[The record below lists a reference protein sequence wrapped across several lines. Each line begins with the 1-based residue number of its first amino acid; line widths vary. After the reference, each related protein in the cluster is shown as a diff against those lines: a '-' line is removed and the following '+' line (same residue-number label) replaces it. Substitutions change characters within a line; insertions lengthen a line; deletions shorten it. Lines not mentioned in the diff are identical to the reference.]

1 MSFAQKFKEVFKGT
15 REERVACAAAG
26 GLCQAHRGLAP
37 VAHPDPQQHL
47 EGCSKC
53 AKAEKQEF
61 ANPLA
66 RSILLSSSSSP
77 LSMTDSL
84 VAVIRDST
92 SFNHKEHDN
101 YTLSIAL

>member
-1 MSFAQKFKEVFKGT
+1 MKAQERKGWLVLQLEGSARLT
-15 REERVACAAAG
+15 GVWH
-26 GLCQAHRGLAP
+26 QHSW
-37 VAHPDPQQHL
+37 AHPDPQQHL